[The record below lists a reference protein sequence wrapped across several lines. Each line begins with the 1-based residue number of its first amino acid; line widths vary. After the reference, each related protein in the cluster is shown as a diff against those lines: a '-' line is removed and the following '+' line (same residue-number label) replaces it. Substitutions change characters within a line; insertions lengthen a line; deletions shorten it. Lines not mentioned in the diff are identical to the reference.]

1 MFNFRKFRCGSHRL
15 PVETL
20 IWHNVSRADRLCHLC
35 YSADIGDEFHYI
47 MSCNYLK
54 QERENI
60 YRVIAVIMS
69 IPSNLMSYFLH
80 IILLY

>member
-1 MFNFRKFRCGSHRL
+1 MFNFCKFRCGGHRL
-15 PVETL
+15 PVETGR
-20 IWHNVSRADRLCHLC
+20 WHNVSRADRSCRLCH
-35 YSADIGDEFHYI
+35 SADIGDAFHYI

-69 IPSNLMSYFLH
+69 IPSNLISYSLH
-80 IILLY
+80 VILLY

>member
-1 MFNFRKFRCGSHRL
+1 
-15 PVETL
+15 
-20 IWHNVSRADRLCHLC
+20 
-35 YSADIGDEFHYI
+35 

-69 IPSNLMSYFLH
+69 IPSNLRSYFLH
-80 IILLY
+80 VIVLEKLCKFIKIVSMKVLPPGYCNCNISIHVQNLICCILLFTSL